1 MYLRKLTEI
10 PFNGLRWWFD
20 HAETISDRSMERVK
34 ALNGG
39 IAIQDR
45 MAFQGEYFV
54 DLYGKEAAAYSSDLS
69 YVRPLVYLLAPVV
82 MQPGFP
88 AITLGLLFTG
98 WLLENHWWAFHIR

>member
-1 MYLRKLTEI
+1 MVYDGGLTMQKQSQ
-10 PFNGLRWWFD
+10 
-20 HAETISDRSMERVK
+20 ISSMERVK

-69 YVRPLVYLLAPVV
+69 YVRPWY
-82 MQPGFP
+82 
-88 AITLGLLFTG
+88 TC
-98 WLLENHWWAFHIR
+98 WRR